1 MRVFAGNSQPTL
13 MNILVLASDIPATTN
28 MPGSPRLFNL
38 CKALSREHR
47 LTLAA
52 FTFSQERYETFL
64 ADRAQL
70 GVFKEIVVLPNPG
83 DPIWWRLQV
92 HRLRA
97 EPYFVTRHLAPEYH
111 AQQCRQIRD
120 LYVRGGF
127 DVLYADGLTMA
138 QYVLDS
144 GLDCP
149 AIIDLHDSLSLLFSR
164 TARAESHWLKRLA
177 LRAQTRSIERWEKAL
192 GRRFRAIITNSRVDQ
207 AFLKSLDPAG
217 NVIVIGNGVDSEFFT
232 PTNGMGELTRL
243 VFTGVMDYGPN
254 EDAAIHFCDAIL
266 PLIQERYRR
275 AEFWVVGKYPTERV
289 RRLSRRPGVHV
300 TGGVPDVR
308 PFLEAAGVFVC
319 PLRVGSGVKNKILA
333 ALAMRKAVVATPLS
347 LEGLDLL
354 DGEHLLAADGARA
367 FADRVSALIEDPGL
381 ADRIGRSGQAFVRA
395 RYSWQR
401 SAALLEG
408 VLFNAA
414 SGPGE
419 CASFA
424 GFCPAGVLPSSH
436 E

>member
-1 MRVFAGNSQPTL
+1 
-13 MNILVLASDIPATTN
+13 MNILVLAWDIPATTN

-38 CKALSREHR
+38 CKALSRQHR

-52 FTFSQERYETFL
+52 FSLSQERYETFL
-64 ADRAQL
+64 ADSVQQ
-70 GVFKEIVVLPNPG
+70 GVFREIVVLPNPG
-83 DPIWWRLQV
+83 DPKWWRLQV
-92 HRLRA
+92 HRFRG
-97 EPYFVTRHLAPEYH
+97 EPYFVTRHVAPAYH
-111 AQQCRQIRD
+111 AEQCRRIRD

-127 DVLYADGLTMA
+127 DVLFADGLTMA
-138 QYVLDS
+138 QYVMDS
-144 GLDCP
+144 DLDCP

-164 TARAESHWLKRLA
+164 TARAEPHWLKRLA
-177 LRAQTRSIERWEKAL
+177 LRAQTRSIARWEKAL
-192 GRRFRAIITNSRVDQ
+192 SRRFRAIITNSRVDE

-217 NVIVIGNGVDSEFFT
+217 NLVVIGNGVDCEFFA
-232 PTNGMGELTRL
+232 PKNGRGELTRL
-243 VFTGVMDYGPN
+243 VFTGVMNYGPN

-266 PLIQERYRR
+266 PAIQERHPR
-275 AEFWVVGKYPTERV
+275 AEFWVVGNQPTERV
-289 RRLSRRPGVHV
+289 RRLSQLPGVHV

-347 LEGLDLL
+347 LEGLDLVE
-354 DGEHLLAADGARA
+354 GEHVLTADGARA
-367 FADRVSALIEDPGL
+367 FANQVIALIEDPGM

-395 RYSWQR
+395 KYSWQR

-408 VLFNAA
+408 VLLDAA
-414 SGPGE
+414 NRTGE
-419 CASFA
+419 RASFA
-424 GFCPAGVLPSSH
+424 GFVPAGVLPPSH